1 MKDKHAIIP
10 IFVPHL
16 GCPNDCIFCN
26 QVKIASANT
35 NIQIEEI
42 VEIIEMHLK
51 TIDAENTE
59 IEVSFF
65 GGTFT
70 GMDLEIQKNFLK
82 IANKY
87 KEANQIDAI
96 RLSTRPD
103 CIDAEIL
110 EMLKLYK
117 VDIIELG
124 VQSLDDSVLTSANR
138 GHTSEDVYQAV
149 KLIREYGFTLGLQIM
164 PGLYNSSVESDLNT
178 VDQVIKLSPDFV
190 RVYPTLV
197 VKNTRLEEL
206 YKSGLFKP
214 LTLEEAVS
222 ICTDIYYKFAEK
234 NIKIIR
240 MGLQPT
246 ENIQLGQ
253 DIVAGPF
260 HPAFKQLVQS
270 EIYYRAI
277 LDILEKYLNINEI
290 EIEISRKIL
299 STVIGQKR
307 KNIERLEQMYKDIRI
322 IFRESEVNGVGLFI
336 KSENK
341 IYKHNITL
349 NI

>member
-1 MKDKHAIIP
+1 MKDKHVIIP

-51 TIDAENTE
+51 TINAQNTQ

-70 GMDLEIQKNFLK
+70 GMDFEVQKEFLK

-87 KEANQIDAI
+87 KENNQIDAI

-103 CIDAEIL
+103 CIDATIL
-110 EMLKLYK
+110 EMLRLYK

-124 VQSLDDSVLTSANR
+124 VQSLDDSVLNNANR
-138 GHTSEDVYQAV
+138 GHNSDDVYKAV
-149 KLIREYGFTLGLQIM
+149 KLIKEYRFTLGLQIM
-164 PGLYNSSVESDLNT
+164 PGLYKSSVESDLNT

-197 VKNTRLEEL
+197 VKNTKLEEL
-206 YKSGLFKP
+206 YKSGLFEP
-214 LTLEEAVS
+214 LELEEAVNF
-222 ICTDIYYKFAEK
+222 CTDIYYKFAEN

-277 LDILEKYLNINEI
+277 LDVLDKYMNINEI

-307 KNIERLEQMYKDIRI
+307 KNIERLKQIYKGVSL
-322 IFRESEVNGVGLFI
+322 IFREKEIDGVDLFI
-336 KSENK
+336 ESENK